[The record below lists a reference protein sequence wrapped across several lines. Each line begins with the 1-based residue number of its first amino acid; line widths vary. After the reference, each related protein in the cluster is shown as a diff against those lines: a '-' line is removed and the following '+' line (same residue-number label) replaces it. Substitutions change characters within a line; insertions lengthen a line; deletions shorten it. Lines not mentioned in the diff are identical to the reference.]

1 MLDDFREWLSD
12 NLRYIIL
19 GLAAILLIV
28 IAFFA
33 VKLITGIGSP
43 KEEKKQEAVVD
54 TEAITESQTEGT
66 VKNDLVRNQQDILDI
81 VSSYYTAKV
90 NKDYDTLKNLSE
102 TFDETTQ
109 AAIDE
114 QDAAIESYSNIMT
127 YSKAGLAEG
136 EYIVFVYCDV
146 KLSGIDTL
154 APTIKVLYLI
164 TGDDGKLSISD
175 IDGHPDRTNLLQEIQ
190 TDEYVQ
196 ALLKDVD
203 QKLENAMSQDEKL
216 KDFLEQSGSGASD
229 GDNANGTGGEDGTG
243 DGGNSTAATGTMQA
257 TTAVNVRGEPSADST
272 LYGSLMEGMTVEVL
286 ENLDSGWS
294 KIRYTT
300 GGTTIEGYVMTQYLG
315 AAQ

>member
-1 MLDDFREWLSD
+1 M
-12 NLRYIIL
+12 
-19 GLAAILLIV
+19 
-28 IAFFA
+28 
-33 VKLITGIGSP
+33 
-43 KEEKKQEAVVD
+43 
-54 TEAITESQTEGT
+54 
-66 VKNDLVRNQQDILDI
+66 
-81 VSSYYTAKV
+81 
-90 NKDYDTLKNLSE
+90 
-102 TFDETTQ
+102 
-109 AAIDE
+109 
-114 QDAAIESYSNIMT
+114 
-127 YSKAGLAEG
+127 
-136 EYIVFVYCDV
+136 

-164 TGDDGKLSISD
+164 TGDDGKLRISD

-216 KDFLEQSGSGASD
+216 KDFLEQSGSGAPEGD
-229 GDNANGTGGEDGTG
+229 GANGTGGEDGTG
-243 DGGNSTAATGTMQA
+243 DDGNSTAATGTMQA